1 MKFKNAGLLVI
12 AVAMAAFGAVQGS
25 GGLSS
30 RMRKRSKHGTSRL
43 ILFDAWATSTT

>member
-25 GGLSS
+25 SDYRAVCENG
-30 RMRKRSKHGTSRL
+30 RSMEQAG
-43 ILFDAWATSTT
+43 